1 MAKVYRQMVCG
12 YAHFCTFQ
20 LAQQKLFLW
29 MTLVHGPPTKYPLVR
44 YCLCHHFLQT
54 SQLEVSQP
62 SYAVLHIYMCRCLVE
77 FFICFTVCTA
87 SAFRFACTGLYCH
100 LVTVGRAMC
109 LHVAIFGS
117 YAISLCLLAMA
128 YMVCVCVHVCVWC
141 GCGCGCPCGLFQ
153 SAVSIFEYAYSLDSK
168 LLTWNN

>member
-1 MAKVYRQMVCG
+1 MWLCSFL
-12 YAHFCTFQ
+12 HISTCTAEIVP
-20 LAQQKLFLW
+20 LN
-29 MTLVHGPPTKYPLVR
+29 GPPTKYPLVR

-128 YMVCVCVHVCVWC
+128 YMVCVCVHVWC

-168 LLTWNN
+168 LLTWHN